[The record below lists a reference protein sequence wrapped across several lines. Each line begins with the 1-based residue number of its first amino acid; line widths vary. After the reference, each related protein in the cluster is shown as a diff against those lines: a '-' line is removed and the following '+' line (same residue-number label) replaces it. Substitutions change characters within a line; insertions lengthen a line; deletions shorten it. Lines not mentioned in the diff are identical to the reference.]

1 METTTFHYPRR
12 SAMYAILILLLALT
26 IPFFAGCIDRGHRD
40 LTLDTWVLKTDSDGS
55 LQWTAIIDGDP
66 NGRGQAMIQT
76 RDGGYAITGT
86 GTNADGNGPV
96 PRIVTLDGDGNV
108 ISTMTFGTSPDYG
121 SSLVEAPDGGY
132 VVAMYSGFLTRVDE
146 NGNALWST
154 PLGGGSDWWKVV
166 GAPDGGYAAAGD
178 ARIVR
183 VGEDGEIAWTA
194 AFETDR
200 NVGTIAAVPLRG
212 FIAGGTAGAD
222 VWVARLD
229 AEGNTVWDETLG
241 SRSRDELYVVRI
253 SPAGTY
259 DLVYGT
265 VLDAGNETA
274 DGRFTETTEASLAA
288 DGRLIGERPVN
299 VSRVIVATEDGGYA
313 YAGFIVPEFI
323 GLQPLSYP
331 GSSLHVIRLDG
342 EGMIAWDAS
351 YDIGDDRSVVSII
364 RTSDDGFA
372 VLGSVYDF

>member
-1 METTTFHYPRR
+1 M
-12 SAMYAILILLLALT
+12 
-26 IPFFAGCIDRGHRD
+26 
-40 LTLDTWVLKTDSDGS
+40 
-55 LQWTAIIDGDP
+55 
-66 NGRGQAMIQT
+66 
-76 RDGGYAITGT
+76 
-86 GTNADGNGPV
+86 
-96 PRIVTLDGDGNV
+96 
-108 ISTMTFGTSPDYG
+108 
-121 SSLVEAPDGGY
+121 
-132 VVAMYSGFLTRVDE
+132 DE

-288 DGRLIGERPVN
+288 DGRLIGKNR
-299 VSRVIVATEDGGYA
+299 
-313 YAGFIVPEFI
+313 
-323 GLQPLSYP
+323 
-331 GSSLHVIRLDG
+331 
-342 EGMIAWDAS
+342 
-351 YDIGDDRSVVSII
+351 
-364 RTSDDGFA
+364 
-372 VLGSVYDF
+372 

>member
-12 SAMYAILILLLALT
+12 SAKYVILILLLALT
-26 IPFFAGCIDRGHRD
+26 IPFFAGCTDRGPRD
-40 LTLDTWVLKTDSDGS
+40 LTLDTWILKTNSDGS
-55 LQWTAIIDGDP
+55 LQWTAFVDGDP

-76 RDGGYAITGT
+76 RDDGYAITGT
-86 GTNADGNGPV
+86 GTNADVNGPV
-96 PRIVTLDGDGNV
+96 PRIVTLDRDGNV
-108 ISTMTFGTSPDYG
+108 ISTMTFGMSPDYG

-132 VVAMYSGFLTRVDE
+132 VVATYSGFLTRVDE
-146 NGNALWST
+146 DGNVLWST
-154 PLGGGSDWWKVV
+154 SLGGGSDWWKVV
-166 GAPDGGYAAAGD
+166 GAPGGGYAVAGD
-178 ARIVR
+178 TRIVK

-194 AFETDR
+194 AFETGL
-200 NVGTIAAVPLRG
+200 NVGTIAAIPSGG
-212 FIAGGTAGAD
+212 FIAGGTTGAD

-241 SRSRDELYVVRI
+241 SRSRDDLYVVRI

-265 VLDAGNETA
+265 VLDARNETA
-274 DGRFTETTEASLAA
+274 DGRFTETIEASLAA
-288 DGRLIGERPVN
+288 DGRLIGERPLN
-299 VSRVIVATEDGGYA
+299 ASRVIVATEDGGYA

-323 GLQPLSYP
+323 GLQPQGYP
-331 GSSLHVIRLDG
+331 GSPLHVVRLDD
-342 EGMIAWDAS
+342 EGMVAWDAS

-364 RTSDDGFA
+364 RTSDDGVA

>member
-1 METTTFHYPRR
+1 
-12 SAMYAILILLLALT
+12 
-26 IPFFAGCIDRGHRD
+26 
-40 LTLDTWVLKTDSDGS
+40 
-55 LQWTAIIDGDP
+55 
-66 NGRGQAMIQT
+66 MIQT

-86 GTNADGNGPV
+86 GTNADVNGPV
-96 PRIVTLDGDGNV
+96 PRIVTLDRDGNV

-132 VVAMYSGFLTRVDE
+132 VVATYSGFLTRVDE
-146 NGNALWST
+146 NRNTLWST

-166 GAPDGGYAAAGD
+166 GAPGGGYAAAGD

-183 VGEDGEIAWTA
+183 VGEDGKIAWTA

-200 NVGTIAAVPLRG
+200 NVDTIAAIPSGG
-212 FIAGGTAGAD
+212 FIAGGTARAD

-229 AEGNTVWDETLG
+229 AGGNTVWDETLG
-241 SRSRDELYVVRI
+241 SRSRDDLYVVRI

-265 VLDAGNETA
+265 VQDAGNETA

-288 DGRLIGERPVN
+288 VDGRLIGERPLN
-299 VSRVIVATEDGGYA
+299 ASRVVVATEDGGYA

-323 GLQPLSYP
+323 GLQPQGYP
-331 GSSLHVIRLDG
+331 GSPLHVVRLDD
-342 EGMIAWDAS
+342 EGMVAWDAS

-364 RTSDDGFA
+364 RTSDDGVA